1 MDPFCVVNKRG
12 KDDDAEDEEEDEKHQ
27 LLGGRPERLQQDL
40 QPGRVARQLEQ
51 PEDPDDGEE
60 LEDVSVLDVGDVLL
74 EEEVRVE
81 ADGGD
86 VVNHIHRRLEKV
98 TLVGARYEP
107 ENSDLML
114 NHLICCTSSNY
125 DKFTIAVKT
134 MEYDCHG

>member
-1 MDPFCVVNKRG
+1 MG
-12 KDDDAEDEEEDEKHQ
+12 KHIANLYPLGVIHEAGEYDDAEDKEEDKEHQ

-74 EEEVRVE
+74 QEEVGVE

-86 VVNHIHRRLEKV
+86 VVNHVHRRLQKV
-98 TLVGARYEP
+98 TLVG
-107 ENSDLML
+107 
-114 NHLICCTSSNY
+114 T
-125 DKFTIAVKT
+125 
-134 MEYDCHG
+134 